1 MPSGTPDESEELG
14 TLRVIATAGAR
25 RAGEVLLE
33 RFGAAPRDVR
43 AKSSPQDLVSAADLA
58 AERAL
63 RTHLEAAR
71 PGDGVLGEEGGETPS
86 HTGLRWVLDPL
97 DGTWNFLHGIPHW
110 CVSVACERGSEGLV
124 GVVYDPLR
132 DECFTAARGCGATL
146 GDVVL
151 DGPAE
156 VGLDGATLGA
166 EFSARTE
173 QDAAAARRLVLALG
187 MTRVYGAGALDMA
200 WLAAGRLHAVYNTR
214 YPSRWDLAAGGVLCG
229 EVGVEIRR
237 AGTDAAPRLL
247 AAAPPLL
254 SRLLAVLAEG

>member
-1 MPSGTPDESEELG
+1 MPSGTPDESEALG

-110 CVSVACERGSEGLV
+110 CVSVACERGSEGLGGV
-124 GVVYDPLR
+124 GYDPPR
-132 DECFTAARGCGATL
+132 DEGFTA
-146 GDVVL
+146 
-151 DGPAE
+151 
-156 VGLDGATLGA
+156 
-166 EFSARTE
+166 
-173 QDAAAARRLVLALG
+173 ALG